1 MPRWPDEPIE
11 TGRLD
16 EPKFV
21 HFDPMKRHWRPPP
34 RPSPWKRHFELGRI
48 HPGQWMLVSE
58 IKKGGPRARQA
69 RMQSDR
75 NSIESYVER
84 YWPLE
89 RWQLRTVTIAGT
101 WCDKELYMRFLGELT
116 PEEDALDRKQRRE
129 DYQARLAKAAE
140 NKRRRAQEARDKAA
154 LEEAEAQVR
163 IRGRRRPGG

>member
-1 MPRWPDEPIE
+1 
-11 TGRLD
+11 
-16 EPKFV
+16 
-21 HFDPMKRHWRPPP
+21 
-34 RPSPWKRHFELGRI
+34 
-48 HPGQWMLVSE
+48 MLVSE

-75 NSIESYVER
+75 NSIQCYVER